1 MNKTLYMKVSEKDIS
16 KYVVFSGDPFRIDK
30 FTQFLDRPKKIAF
43 EREFNT
49 VTGFYKG
56 VKVTVT
62 STGIGSP
69 SAAIAM
75 EEMYEAGMEVAIRM
89 GTVMGLKDHL
99 LGQFIIPRASMRR
112 EQTTATYVETAY
124 PAVAD
129 IELLDT
135 MRESAMSHGYQ
146 VDHGIN
152 CTMDGFYSQMRESKL
167 SKARDINIMET
178 FKELKSLNVSG
189 IDMES
194 STILTLGSLMNIKA
208 CVVSM
213 TTVLENL
220 KEVLEGDKRTQAEV
234 DLCKVVLDG
243 IVMLDQKEAQNEK

>member
-1 MNKTLYMKVSEKDIS
+1 MKTLYMKVEEKDIGD
-16 KYVVFSGDPFRIDK
+16 YVIFSGDPFRVEK
-30 FTQFLDRPKKIAF
+30 FIEFLDEPKKIAF

-49 VTGFYKG
+49 YTGFYQG
-56 VKVTVT
+56 IKVTIT

-75 EEMYEAGMEVAIRM
+75 EEMFEAGMKVAVRM
-89 GTVMGLKDHL
+89 GTVMGLRDDL
-99 LGQFIIPRASMRR
+99 LGKFIIPKASMRR
-112 EQTTATYVETAY
+112 EQTTSTYVEKAY

-129 IELLDT
+129 FDLVQSMNQAAKEYAY
-135 MRESAMSHGYQ
+135 E
-146 VDHGIN
+146 VDNGIN

-167 SKARDINIMET
+167 SKQQNVDILKT
-178 FKELKSLNVSG
+178 FSELKKLHISG

-194 STILTLGSLMNIKA
+194 STILTLGSLMNIPA

-220 KEVLEGDKRTQAEV
+220 KEVLKGEKRTKAEY

-243 IVMLDQKEAQNEK
+243 IVIHHRKEV